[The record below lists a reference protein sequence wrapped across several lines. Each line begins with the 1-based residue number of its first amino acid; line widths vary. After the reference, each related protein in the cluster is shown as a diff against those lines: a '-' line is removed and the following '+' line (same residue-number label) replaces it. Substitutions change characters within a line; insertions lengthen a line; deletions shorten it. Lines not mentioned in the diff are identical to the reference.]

1 MWRNMLTMLYFIMIS
16 KQHELYTS
24 RFNAMIGALISILFL
39 FPIQTFN
46 PADLGHI
53 AFALIH

>member
-1 MWRNMLTMLYFIMIS
+1 MLTMLYFIMIS
-16 KQHELYTS
+16 KQHELYSS

-39 FPIQTFN
+39 FPIQNFN